1 MKLVGIFVAVF
12 AYTSACHAR
21 LSSNINELSS
31 KPSARWSQQQQ
42 HQSYY
47 LQWGE
52 EPPPQT
58 TTTTATQTTD
68 EDSYILL
75 SEQDL
80 GRFGIG
86 VSSTS
91 SGSGVPSDFFNVEYW
106 YSFRPVLDAAVGGD
120 VASSYGHPQQQEQQH
135 QQWEVRRIPKS
146 STDNKQISASN
157 ESISIQRKLQESSA
171 LQEKKDNNEQYHDY
185 HTDPNNTD
193 TDTTSKENS
202 RLTFLLTNTLLS
214 LICVIGAALAAGLT
228 MGLLSLDPLSL
239 EIKRR
244 ASPSM
249 KERKWSEELLPLL
262 VGHSK
267 RHRLLVSLLLL
278 NSVANEA
285 LPLFLDELLPGK
297 VASILVSVTLV
308 LFMGEIVPSAFFT
321 GPNQVE
327 VAARLVPLVKVLLV
341 IFAPLAIPIGKL
353 LDRVMHG
360 DEGNEQEDTTED
372 SIEEEDVTG
381 GNYYNRGELGA
392 LVRIQYEA
400 QLAAKRKRKQ
410 LNQALLLPKTGALR
424 GDGGGGTPSA
434 SEEGSSN
441 HHQQQ
446 LSSHPSVSSVGN
458 GTVRSNQHTH
468 TYNSIR
474 SIGRELTSSTS
485 SQRHSTTKTVSKRP
499 TPKRI
504 PSIHAD
510 EITMIEGALSM
521 TTKVAADVCT
531 PLRGVYSLPDDTILD
546 EDTCCEIWARGYSRV
561 PVFGPRIVSS
571 DADASAEDGGDSP
584 ALLKKRRSVF
594 EEIDESGIIGVLL
607 TRQLIVMNPSECRPL
622 ASVPLVRPPCV
633 APSIHLVDLIN
644 LFQAGGGRGKGGLHL
659 ALVCA
664 RPNLATEALERGGC
678 VPKEAGVV
686 GIVTLEDVVEEL
698 LQEEIYDEYDRELEL
713 ARWGVNK
720 WKKFVKKKKAV
731 GIASNS
737 SQTVGVQKDGMLGN
751 TMVKKVVI
759 ASTVTNSLVKN
770 ETTPLLSSSS

>member
-1 MKLVGIFVAVF
+1 MKLVGISVAIF

-21 LSSNINELSS
+21 LSSNNNELSS
-31 KPSARWSQQQQ
+31 KPSARWSQQ

-106 YSFRPVLDAAVGGD
+106 YSFRPVLDAAVDGD
-120 VASSYGHPQQQEQQH
+120 VVSSYGHPQQQEQQ
-135 QQWEVRRIPKS
+135 QRQWEVRRIPKS
-146 STDNKQISASN
+146 STDNIQISASN

-193 TDTTSKENS
+193 TDTTSKDS

-244 ASPSM
+244 ASPST

-327 VAARLVPLVKVLLV
+327 VAARLVPLVEVLLV

-360 DEGNEQEDTTED
+360 DEGNEQGDTTED
-372 SIEEEDVTG
+372 SIEEED
-381 GNYYNRGELGA
+381 
-392 LVRIQYEA
+392 
-400 QLAAKRKRKQ
+400 
-410 LNQALLLPKTGALR
+410 
-424 GDGGGGTPSA
+424 
-434 SEEGSSN
+434 
-441 HHQQQ
+441 
-446 LSSHPSVSSVGN
+446 
-458 GTVRSNQHTH
+458 
-468 TYNSIR
+468 
-474 SIGRELTSSTS
+474 
-485 SQRHSTTKTVSKRP
+485 
-499 TPKRI
+499 RI

-561 PVFGPRIVSS
+561 PVFGPRI
-571 DADASAEDGGDSP
+571 
-584 ALLKKRRSVF
+584 
-594 EEIDESGIIGVLL
+594 SGIIGVLL

-759 ASTVTNSLVKN
+759 ASTVTNSLVKD